1 MKNFKAGQKVVF
13 DDKGILPTDKRTGK
27 TSLIRPKNGEI
38 VTLKSRC
45 TIHACSWDIYG
56 YEIDECGKLT
66 SYHEGLLYPLEDY
79 FKEQTESVVEKLE
92 SELQIEIPELV

>member
-13 DDKGILPTDKRTGK
+13 DDKGNPSKNERTN
-27 TSLIRPKNGEI
+27 TPALIRPKNGEI
-38 VTLKSRC
+38 VVLKSKC
-45 TIHACSWDIYG
+45 HFYSCNWVVYG
-56 YEIDECGKLT
+56 YEINEYGRPC
-66 SYHEGLLYPLEDY
+66 SWYEGMLHPLEDY